1 VRRDQVVNLAIRSQ
15 GIVWAA
21 LLVAACFSAH
31 PAPSATPPASIALT
45 ITTAPGERLAFEPS
59 EPRVTG
65 SGLITL
71 TFQNASSMPHNLTF
85 TAGLEAGTQTIVKP
99 GTSDQLLLAPPPPG
113 AYPFVCTIHEGM
125 AGRLIVESAPASE

>member
-1 VRRDQVVNLAIRSQ
+1 MRRDQLVGRIWRPQ
-15 GIVWAA
+15 GIVAAA
-21 LLVAACFSAH
+21 LLVAACIG
-31 PAPSATPPASIALT
+31 APPPESATPPASIAVT
-45 ITTAPGERLAFEPS
+45 ITTAPEDRLAFEPS
-59 EPRVTG
+59 EPRV
-65 SGLITL
+65 SASRLITL

-125 AGRLIVESAPASE
+125 AGRLIVEAASAGE